1 MDPIFPV
8 IYNQMNF
15 FDRFFH
21 DCRGDFFGEIALLKD
36 APRTADVAAE
46 SFSDLLILERS
57 DFDKLLNAN
66 PELKQTIEKV
76 AESRIRN

>member
-1 MDPIFPV
+1 MYFVSSGAIAVQIEAETV
-8 IYNQMNF
+8 ILGS
-15 FDRFFH
+15 
-21 DCRGDFFGEIALLKD
+21 GDFFGEIALLKD